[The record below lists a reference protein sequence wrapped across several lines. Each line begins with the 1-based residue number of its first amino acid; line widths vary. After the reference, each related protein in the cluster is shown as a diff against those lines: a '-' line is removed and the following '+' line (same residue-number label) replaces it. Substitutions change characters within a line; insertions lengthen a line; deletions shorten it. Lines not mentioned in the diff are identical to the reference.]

1 MNIES
6 TIEFVA
12 GGELY
17 KLWIQKDDIRF
28 EYPEDRALAGQI
40 QAFVASHERQTSEI
54 IGYIR
59 QFKEIKAVFI
69 KEGFFYVREFIA

>member
-17 KLWIQKDDIRF
+17 KLWIQKDMVMF

-40 QAFVASHERQTSEI
+40 QAFVASHDRQM
-54 IGYIR
+54 G
-59 QFKEIKAVFI
+59 
-69 KEGFFYVREFIA
+69 